1 MLAVLFWTNIIYLNR
16 YHFKD
21 SPQKDTGDIMKKRI
35 MGSILPV
42 LLLSLIQPM
51 LCTGPYDMVWT
62 CEPRTDGIVNIKI
75 VISAQEGWD
84 TYSIGW
90 LPEES
95 WIRNVK
101 AFIYGSSE
109 PLGAK
114 VQHDSET
121 NSQKIVVTFNDA
133 TTEGLK
139 FVVEFEICDYV
150 IEEDEKTFIFEWYF
164 RTDTENNHWIA
175 IVLPKDAELLEVDE
189 KAPRT
194 VDETGSTILY
204 YEGESWSGHFFGIS
218 VTFSSTG
225 ELYKGLAENYRERGQ
240 LEQALS
246 YYRKAVSF
254 YARYTL
260 YGKDKTQF
268 LAEIKDNMSAVQK
281 IQADAVFQEG
291 TDAFNKREYTE
302 AKLKYEEAQNL
313 YKFIKDTERE
323 AACTEMVNQCIRIGE
338 VEKEADELFEQGV
351 TYYENQVYT
360 EAVKSFTKAR
370 AMYEEIG
377 DTAKV
382 TACDEWI
389 LTCDEAAESGVFF
402 CILGII
408 IVLFWKKYS

>member
-1 MLAVLFWTNIIYLNR
+1 LYYLNR
-16 YHFKD
+16 YYFKEG
-21 SPQKDTGDIMKKRI
+21 PRKDTGDIMKKRI

-51 LCTGPYDMVWT
+51 HCTGPYDMVWT
-62 CEPRTDGIVNIKI
+62 FEPRTDGVVNVRT

-84 TYSIGW
+84 TYYIGW

-101 AFIYGSSE
+101 AYIYGSSE
-109 PLGAK
+109 PLDAK

-121 NSQKIVVTFNDA
+121 NSQKIVVTFNEA

-139 FVVEFEICDYV
+139 FVVEFEICDHL
-150 IEEDEKTFIFEWYF
+150 IEEEEKKFIFEWYF
-164 RTDTENNHWIA
+164 RTDTENNHWIVV
-175 IVLPKDAELLEVDE
+175 ILPKDAELLEVDE

-194 VDETGSTILY
+194 VDETGQVMLY
-204 YEGESWSGHFFGIS
+204 YEGESWSGHFFGVSI
-218 VTFSSTG
+218 TFSSTG
-225 ELYKGLAENYRERGQ
+225 KVYKGLAENYRERGQ

-254 YARYTL
+254 YARYDL

-268 LAEIKDNMSAVQK
+268 LAEVKDNMSAVQK
-281 IQADAVFQEG
+281 IQADAAFQEG

-313 YKFIKDTERE
+313 YTFIKDTEGE
-323 AACTEMVNQCIRIGE
+323 AACTDMINQCIRIGE
-338 VEKEADELFEQGV
+338 VKKEAGELFEQGV
-351 TYYENQVYT
+351 TYYEKQVYT
-360 EAVKSFTKAR
+360 EAAKSFNKAR
-370 AMYEEIG
+370 TMYGEIG
-377 DTAKV
+377 DTNKV
-382 TACDEWI
+382 SECDQWI
-389 LTCDEAAESGVFF
+389 LTCDEAAGSGVFF
-402 CILGII
+402 CILGIL

>member
-1 MLAVLFWTNIIYLNR
+1 MEWT
-16 YHFKD
+16 F
-21 SPQKDTGDIMKKRI
+21 
-35 MGSILPV
+35 
-42 LLLSLIQPM
+42 
-51 LCTGPYDMVWT
+51 
-62 CEPRTDGIVNIKI
+62 EPRTDGVVTVRI
-75 VISAQEGWD
+75 VIFAQEGWD

-194 VDETGSTILY
+194 VDETGPIMVY
-204 YEGESWSGHFFGIS
+204 YEGESRSGTFFGVS

-225 ELYKGLAENYRERGQ
+225 KLYKGLAENYRERGQ

-246 YYRKAVSF
+246 YYQKAVSF
-254 YARYTL
+254 YARYDL
-260 YGKDKTQF
+260 YGKDKPQV
-268 LAEIKDNMSAVQK
+268 LAEVKDNMSAVQR

-291 TDAFNKREYTE
+291 TDAFNEREYTE
-302 AKLKYEEAQNL
+302 AKLKYEEAQDL
-313 YKFIKDTERE
+313 YTFIKDTERE
-323 AACTEMVNQCIRIGE
+323 AACTEMINQCIRIGE
-338 VEKEADELFEQGV
+338 VKKEADELLEQGI
-351 TYYENQVYT
+351 TYYEKQVYT
-360 EAVKSFTKAR
+360 EAAKNFDKAR
-370 AMYEEIG
+370 IMYEEIG
-377 DTAKV
+377 DTDKV
-382 TACDEWI
+382 TECDEWI

-402 CILGII
+402 CILGIL